1 MILNPYLILGA
12 VLFWMA
18 SVGAAYYKGGVH
30 AENAAK
36 AEYSRQLESAIKEAN
51 DNAQIDMQ
59 AAREVGQREAR
70 AKVITRTITNE
81 VVKVIHEKP
90 MPAVCRWDADSTR
103 LLDDAIKAANDL
115 QATPKRVPDAGNT
128 PKPAS
133 KPGS

>member
-1 MILNPYLILGA
+1 MFNPWLILGA

-70 AKVITRTITNE
+70 AKVITRIITNE

-90 MPAVCRWDADSTR
+90 MPAVCRGDADSTR
-103 LLDDAIKAANDL
+103 LLDDAIRAANDL
-115 QATPKRVPDAGNT
+115 APAAEPVLKPGSPT
-128 PKPAS
+128 KPAS

>member
-1 MILNPYLILGA
+1 MNPYLILGA
-12 VLFWMA
+12 VLFWIA
-18 SVGAAYYKGGVH
+18 SVTIAFFQGESREADR
-30 AENAAK
+30 AK
-36 AEYSRQLESAIKEAN
+36 AEYSRQLESAIKAAN
-51 DNAQIDMQ
+51 EDALIDMQ

-81 VVKVIHEKP
+81 VVKVIHERP

-115 QATPKRVPDAGNT
+115 QATPKRVPDASSAT
-128 PKPAS
+128 KPAG

>member
-1 MILNPYLILGA
+1 MFNPWVILGA

-30 AENAAK
+30 AEKAPKAK
-36 AEYSRQLESAIKEAN
+36 SSRQLESAIKEAN

-81 VVKVIHEKP
+81 VVKVIREKP
-90 MPAVCRWDADSTR
+90 MPAVCRWDDPSVG
-103 LLDDAIKAANDL
+103 LLKRAVEAANDL
-115 QATPKRVPDAGNT
+115 ASAAPAV
-128 PKPAS
+128 PKPGDTH
-133 KPGS
+133 KPAVK

>member
-1 MILNPYLILGA
+1 MFNPWLILGA

-18 SVGAAYYKGGVH
+18 SVGTAYYKGGIN

-51 DNAQIDMQ
+51 EDALIDMQ

-90 MPAVCRWDADSTR
+90 MPAVCRWDADSAR

-115 QATPKRVPDAGNT
+115 ATTAKSVRDSGD
-128 PKPAS
+128 AS
-133 KPGS
+133 K

>member
-1 MILNPYLILGA
+1 MFNPWVILGA
-12 VLFWMA
+12 VLFWIA
-18 SVGAAYYKGGVH
+18 SVTIAFFQGESREADR
-30 AENAAK
+30 AK

-51 DNAQIDMQ
+51 EDALVDMQ

-90 MPAVCRWDADSTR
+90 MPAVCRWDADSAR

-115 QATPKRVPDAGNT
+115 ATTAKSVRDSGD
-128 PKPAS
+128 AS
-133 KPGS
+133 KPSSKR

>member
-1 MILNPYLILGA
+1 MFNPWLILGA

-18 SVGAAYYKGGVH
+18 SVGTAYYKGGIN

-103 LLDDAIKAANDL
+103 LLDDAIRAANDL
-115 QATPKRVPDAGNT
+115 A
-128 PKPAS
+128 PAAEPVL
-133 KPGS
+133 KPGSPTKPADKPGS

>member
-1 MILNPYLILGA
+1 MNPYLILGA
-12 VLFWMA
+12 VLFWIA
-18 SVGAAYYKGGVH
+18 SVTIAFFQGESREADR
-30 AENAAK
+30 AK

-51 DNAQIDMQ
+51 EDALIDMQ

-90 MPAVCRWDADSTR
+90 MPAVCRWDADSAR

-115 QATPKRVPDAGNT
+115 ATTAKSVRDSGD
-128 PKPAS
+128 AS
-133 KPGS
+133 KPSSKR

>member
-1 MILNPYLILGA
+1 MFNPWLILGA

-18 SVGAAYYKGGVH
+18 SVGTAYYKGGVH

-70 AKVITRTITNE
+70 AKVITRIITNE

-103 LLDDAIKAANDL
+103 LLDDAIRAANDL
-115 QATPKRVPDAGNT
+115 A
-128 PKPAS
+128 PAAEPVL
-133 KPGS
+133 KPGSPTKPADKPGS

>member
-1 MILNPYLILGA
+1 MFNPWVILGA

-18 SVGAAYYKGGVH
+18 SVGAAYYKGGVN

-81 VVKVIHEKP
+81 VIRTISEKP
-90 MPAVCRWDADSTR
+90 SPAICRWD
-103 LLDDAIKAANDL
+103 DASFGLFQRAIQAANNL
-115 QATPKRVPDAGNT
+115 AATPKPV
-128 PKPAS
+128 PKPSSAPKS
-133 KPGS
+133 AGKPGS